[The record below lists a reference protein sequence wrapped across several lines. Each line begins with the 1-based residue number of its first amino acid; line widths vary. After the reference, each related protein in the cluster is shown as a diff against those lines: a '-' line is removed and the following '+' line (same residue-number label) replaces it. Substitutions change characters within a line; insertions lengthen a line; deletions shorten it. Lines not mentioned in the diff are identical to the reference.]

1 MASLTGRLLR
11 PAGRRAAG
19 GASLAAAAARANAAA
34 TLSRCAA
41 LADSPTAFPAA
52 SVPDGDTTGAS
63 GNGGLPG

>member
-19 GASLAAAAARANAAA
+19 GAA